1 MGINEDGFFTEY
13 YKCNQFNIVK
23 LPQGVTHDMG
33 MLVEPF
39 AVGANAAERAGAEQG
54 KNIVIVG
61 AGTIGNCTAQIAVAR
76 GANVLITDI
85 KDGRLQYAQDCG
97 NKKLL
102 HTNRVSLAQA
112 IDGAFGSAGAD
123 VLIDCCGI
131 PEMLQNMVCCAQN
144 ASRIVLVGTY
154 GRDILMNMTH
164 LQRGEIDIIS
174 VMQYVRRHYLQV
186 FDLMQRGK
194 LHLEGFIGARFP
206 LSGLQQA
213 FDYLHEPNTDVMKV
227 AIMVQ

>member
-1 MGINEDGFFTEY
+1 M
-13 YKCNQFNIVK
+13 K

-97 NKKLL
+97 IKNCCN
-102 HTNRVSLAQA
+102 TNRVSLAQA

-131 PEMLQNMVCCAQN
+131 PEMLQNMVCCAPKCF
-144 ASRIVLVGTY
+144 SHCF
-154 GRDILMNMTH
+154 GRHIWAGYSDEYDTPATRRNRYY
-164 LQRGEIDIIS
+164 QR
-174 VMQYVRRHYLQV
+174 H
-186 FDLMQRGK
+186 
-194 LHLEGFIGARFP
+194 
-206 LSGLQQA
+206 
-213 FDYLHEPNTDVMKV
+213 
-227 AIMVQ
+227 AICPTALPTSI

>member
-1 MGINEDGFFTEY
+1 MQRNGPELN
-13 YKCNQFNIVK
+13 
-23 LPQGVTHDMG
+23 
-33 MLVEPF
+33 
-39 AVGANAAERAGAEQG
+39 RG
-54 KNIVIVG
+54 KIIVIVG

-97 NKKLL
+97 IKNCCN
-102 HTNRVSLAQA
+102 TNRVSLAQA

>member
-1 MGINEDGFFTEY
+1 MLSAYAGLKAVSYTHLDVYKRQTCYPCRHGRINVCTHKKFMGINEDGFFTEY

-97 NKKLL
+97 IKNCCN
-102 HTNRVSLAQA
+102 TNRVSLAQA

-123 VLIDCCGI
+123 GLIDCCGTV
-131 PEMLQNMVCCAQN
+131 P
-144 ASRIVLVGTY
+144 Y
-154 GRDILMNMTH
+154 TH
-164 LQRGEIDIIS
+164 L
-174 VMQYVRRHYLQV
+174 
-186 FDLMQRGK
+186 
-194 LHLEGFIGARFP
+194 
-206 LSGLQQA
+206 
-213 FDYLHEPNTDVMKV
+213 DVYKGQH
-227 AIMVQ
+227 IP